1 MPIVRIYKEPIWK
14 SWIAFTKYPIF
25 TPEQCDFII
34 QSGQT
39 IQAEQAKVNTETGSK
54 QIYKVRDSQ
63 IAWLPFDKCAP
74 VYDVLDKTVHSINR
88 NSFGFDGIT
97 IGEEAQYTEYSKGGF
112 YNWHA
117 DCHFE
122 GSSEPSVR
130 KISMT
135 CMLSDPDEYEGG
147 GFKFNEKGEYKLKK
161 GYAVFFA
168 SFIEHKVEEVTKGT
182 RKSLV
187 CWFSGPPFR

>member
-14 SWIAFTKYPIF
+14 SWVVFTKKPIF
-25 TPEQCDFII
+25 TLEQCDSII
-34 QSGQT
+34 EMGQSIQT
-39 IQAEQAKVNTETGSK
+39 EQAKIISENGSK
-54 QIYKVRDSQ
+54 QENKIRDSQ
-63 IAWLPFDKCAP
+63 VAWLPFDKFGP
-74 VYDVLDKTVHSINR
+74 MYDILDQTVASMNR
-88 NSFGFDGIT
+88 NYFGFEGII

-122 GSSEPSVR
+122 GSSEPRVR

-147 GFKFNEKGEYKLKK
+147 GFRFNNKKEFRLKK
-161 GYAVFFA
+161 GHAVFFA
-168 SFIEHKVEEVTKGT
+168 SFINHKVEEVTKGT

-187 CWFSGPPFR
+187 CWFGGPPFK